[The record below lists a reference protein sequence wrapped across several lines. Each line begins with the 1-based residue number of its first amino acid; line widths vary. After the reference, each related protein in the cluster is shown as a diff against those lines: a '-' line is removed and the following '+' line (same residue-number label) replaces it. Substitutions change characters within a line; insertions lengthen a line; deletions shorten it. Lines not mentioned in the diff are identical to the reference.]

1 MKLSVVV
8 KLVCCLLV
16 AIILQHQSIAQNAR
30 SLSKDNSISTEGGT
44 QISNYDSQGRPIG
57 NRGSTGKDSLQ
68 KRDQFADSITIYFRY
83 FDSSRIRFLDS
94 SVNDFAKRFTQPY
107 WYINLGNYGTAAK
120 SLLFRPSL
128 KAGWDAGFHQFDVY
142 NFSIE
147 DTRFFQTTRP
157 YTELAY
163 ILGSKSEQTINF
175 LHTQN
180 KKSNLNRAV

>member
-1 MKLSVVV
+1 MKLSVMV

-16 AIILQHQSIAQNAR
+16 AIILHLQSIAQNAR

-57 NRGSTGKDSLQ
+57 NRGNTGKDSLQ

-142 NFSIE
+142 NLQYYYPVFYYYFLMNQYYYLMNL
-147 DTRFFQTTRP
+147 FFHM
-157 YTELAY
+157 
-163 ILGSKSEQTINF
+163 F
-175 LHTQN
+175 LLQDLYLVLLQII
-180 KKSNLNRAV
+180 SNTS